1 MSDYWTIQAMKC
13 GGGSFVQALGEAAQR
28 ADDDNLRRIK
38 DAWPEYWEG
47 YEKRGEQLR
56 QQQEKDPR

>member
-1 MSDYWTIQAMKC
+1 MKR
-13 GGGSFVQALGEAAQR
+13 GGGSFVQALGAVAQL

-38 DAWPEYWEG
+38 ETWPEYWER

-56 QQQEKDPR
+56 RQQEVSPR